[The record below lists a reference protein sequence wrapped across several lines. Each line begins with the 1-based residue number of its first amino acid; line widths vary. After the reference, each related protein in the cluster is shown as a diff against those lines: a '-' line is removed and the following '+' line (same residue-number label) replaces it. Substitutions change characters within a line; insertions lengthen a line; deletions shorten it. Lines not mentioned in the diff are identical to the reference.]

1 MLGKPRTKALRRGR
15 RGLSARYPSAIR
27 HGEKKSSKTHEDPDM
42 KPTKEMLTPTAK
54 QDHHPTTLETDNAQ
68 AGRVIGRASPRD
80 SAGTQI
86 ISRRAGRAGRR
97 SRLPHRASAGEP
109 PPTHGGARRPEPGG
123 GRLSP
128 ETVCRGWHPGGR
140 ARPRG
145 PAGGQDE
152 HFEDPRGRNVGPRG
166 RGATENGQARS
177 SGAMRRPRPVSN
189 DRAAMEG
196 RPIKSLCPSTSR
208 SPPLTDPR
216 PGWLPPSRQTT
227 SHVASLPACP

>member
-1 MLGKPRTKALRRGR
+1 
-15 RGLSARYPSAIR
+15 
-27 HGEKKSSKTHEDPDM
+27 M

-109 PPTHGGARRPEPGG
+109 PTTHGGARRPDPGG
-123 GRLSP
+123 CRLSP
-128 ETVCRGWHPGGR
+128 KTCCRGGHPGGR
-140 ARPRG
+140 AGPRG

-177 SGAMRRPRPVSN
+177 GMAMRRPRPVS
-189 DRAAMEG
+189 DAERQWKGGPE
-196 RPIKSLCPSTSR
+196 IYSLSLHSL
-208 SPPLTDPR
+208 SPPLTPPSTSPAPPVAPVLVPCRILAGLPTDHLPLSF
-216 PGWLPPSRQTT
+216 PPSLSPSPYNPPSLALPP
-227 SHVASLPACP
+227 C